1 MNDLTLLTGQFPQ
14 LQQLDEV
21 GLAILSRAQKVQ
33 LPADQ
38 VIFHQGS
45 VCAHFIMVVSGVVK
59 VLGRNANG
67 RELVLYRI
75 ENQGTCVL
83 TTSCLLGAEDYP
95 AEGVTET
102 EVTAF
107 LIPLSEFQRAIT
119 ESEGLR
125 RFIFDSYGERLAR
138 LIGLVQEIAFER
150 IEKRLARYLVEHVGP
165 GCVLLRSHQE
175 IADELGTAREV
186 VSRQLKL
193 FEQKEWVALSRNQV
207 LFLNKEAVKR
217 AAKDS

>member
-1 MNDLTLLTGQFPQ
+1 MNDLTLLTDQFPL

-21 GLAILSRAQKVQ
+21 GLAILSRAQRVQ

-38 VIFHQGS
+38 VVFHQGS
-45 VCAHFIMVVSGVVK
+45 ACTHFIIVVSGVVK

-75 ENQGTCVL
+75 ENQGSCVL

-95 AEGVTET
+95 AEGITET

-107 LIPLSEFQRAIT
+107 LIPLSEFQRAIA

-125 RFIFDSYGERLAR
+125 RFIFDSYGERLAK

-150 IEKRLARYLVEHVGP
+150 IEKRLARYLIEHVGP
-165 GCVLLRSHQE
+165 GFVLLRSHQE

-186 VSRQLKL
+186 VSRQLKQ

-207 LFLNKEAVKR
+207 LFLNKSAVKR
-217 AAKDS
+217 AAKES

>member
-1 MNDLTLLTGQFPQ
+1 MSDISSLIEQFAL
-14 LQQLDEV
+14 LQQLDDA
-21 GLAILSRAQKVQ
+21 GLEILSRAHRVE
-33 LPADQ
+33 LPAGQ
-38 VIFHQGS
+38 VVFHQGDACS
-45 VCAHFIMVVSGVVK
+45 HYIIVVAGVVK

-75 ENQGTCVL
+75 ENQGSCVL

-107 LIPLSEFQRAIT
+107 LIPLAEFQRAIA

-125 RFIFDSYGERLAR
+125 RFIFDSYGERLAK

-150 IEKRLARYLVEHVGP
+150 IEKRLARYLIEHVGP
-165 GCVLLRSHQE
+165 GFILLTSHQE

-186 VSRQLKL
+186 ISRQLKV
-193 FEQKEWVALSRNQV
+193 FQQQEWVALSRNQV
-207 LFLNKEAVKR
+207 LFLNKEALKR
-217 AAKDS
+217 IAREN

>member
-1 MNDLTLLTGQFPQ
+1 MSDISLLIEQFPL
-14 LQQLDEV
+14 LQQLDDT
-21 GLAILSRAQKVQ
+21 GLGILARSHRVE
-33 LPADQ
+33 LPAGK
-38 VIFHQGS
+38 VVFHQGDA
-45 VCAHFIMVVSGVVK
+45 CTHYIIVVAGVVK

-75 ENQGTCVL
+75 ENQGSCVL

-95 AEGVTET
+95 AEGITET

-107 LIPLSEFQRAIT
+107 LIPLAEFQRGIT

-125 RFIFDSYGERLAR
+125 RFIFDSYGERLAK

-150 IEKRLARYLVEHVGP
+150 IEKRLARYLIEHVGA
-165 GCVLLRSHQE
+165 GFILLTSHQE

-186 VSRQLKL
+186 VSRQLKM
-193 FEQKEWVALSRNQV
+193 FEQHEWVALSRNQV
-207 LFLNKEAVKR
+207 LFLNKEALQRVSR
-217 AAKDS
+217 EN

>member
-1 MNDLTLLTGQFPQ
+1 MTDLTLLTDQFPL
-14 LQQLDEV
+14 LQQLDEA

-38 VIFHQGS
+38 VVFHQGS
-45 VCAHFIMVVSGVVK
+45 VCQHFIIVVSGVVK
-59 VLGRNANG
+59 VLGRHANG

-95 AEGVTET
+95 AEGITET
-102 EVTAF
+102 GVTAF
-107 LIPLSEFQRAIT
+107 LLPLSDFQRAIA

-138 LIGLVQEIAFER
+138 LIALVQEIAFER
-150 IEKRLARYLVEHVGP
+150 IEKRLARYLIEHVGP
-165 GCVLLRSHQE
+165 GSVLLRSHQE

-207 LFLNKEAVKR
+207 LFLNKGAVKS
-217 AAKDS
+217 AAKDR

>member
-1 MNDLTLLTGQFPQ
+1 MNDLTLLTGQFPL

-38 VIFHQGS
+38 VVFHQGS
-45 VCAHFIMVVSGVVK
+45 VCHHFIIVVSGVVK

-95 AEGVTET
+95 AEGITET
-102 EVTAF
+102 GVTAF
-107 LIPLSEFQRAIT
+107 LLSLSDFQRAIA

-138 LIGLVQEIAFER
+138 LIALVQEIAFER
-150 IEKRLARYLVEHVGP
+150 IEKRLARYLIEHVGP
-165 GCVLLRSHQE
+165 GSVLLRSHQE

-207 LFLNKEAVKR
+207 LFLNKGAVKS